1 MGVGWVVR
9 FAGVLVGFSVAAACM
24 AQATPKGEVEVE
36 PQALRT
42 PQLEALRLRSQQAAR
57 SRMTAAASVPVDFA
71 QARPMGADPALFTAY
86 EQALQ
91 QQIRARWSA
100 PTLPRDGSCRLY
112 IRQIPGGEVIATE
125 VRPPCAFDD
134 VARRSLEAAVLK
146 AQPLAYEGFEAVF
159 SRAILLTFRAGGH

>member
-1 MGVGWVVR
+1 VVR
-9 FAGVLVGFSVAAACM
+9 FAGALVGLSAAAACM
-24 AQATPKGEVEVE
+24 AQATPKGGAEV
-36 PQALRT
+36 RT

-57 SRMTAAASVPVDFA
+57 SRMTAPASVPVDFD
-71 QARPMGADPALFTAY
+71 QARPMGADPALFEAY

-100 PTLPRDGSCRLY
+100 PTLPRDASCRLY
-112 IRQIPGGEVIATE
+112 IRQIPGGEVIAAE

-134 VARRSLEAAVLK
+134 LAKRSLEAAVLK

-159 SRAILLTFRAGGH
+159 SRVILLTFQAGER